1 MKHKILTYRLYP
13 HHSFHVF
20 NIFKRTG
27 HDISS
32 HTIKTMDECRI
43 GWGKVITINDST
55 VLVFTKPLQLQ
66 NRKLQFGKELRKK
79 IRLEYKGK
87 KFLKHIKAEDW
98 VSFHWGQICDVIQT
112 EQVKQ
117 LNFYTQK
124 AIEFYNSP

>member
-1 MKHKILTYRLYP
+1 M
-13 HHSFHVF
+13 F